1 MVTIGVKKLRDGIKL
16 PEFST
21 THAAGADVFLPD
33 DVELFRHHS
42 YHIPLG
48 FSLDIPEGYE
58 VQVRAKSGLALK
70 HGITLTNGV
79 GTIDAD
85 YKGEVG
91 MLLSFFDISYE
102 SVDGSQTTNGK
113 YHPGVQGQDVTLKKG
128 SKIVQLVVV
137 PLTPTEY
144 VEVQELTET
153 NSNRIGGFGSTGV

>member
-21 THAAGADVFLPD
+21 THAAGADVFLPE
-33 DVELFRHHS
+33 DVVIHHTLS
-42 YHIPLG
+42 HFVPLG
-48 FSLDIPEGYE
+48 FALDIPEGYE
-58 VQVRAKSGLALK
+58 VQVRAKSGLALR

-91 MLLSFFDISYE
+91 LMLATFIP
-102 SVDGSQTTNGK
+102 TPPPKTIPANTI
-113 YHPGVQGQDVTLKKG
+113 HLKKD
-128 SKIVQLVVV
+128 SKIAQLVVV
-137 PLTPTEY
+137 PITPTEY

>member
-91 MLLSFFDISYE
+91 MLLSFFDISY
-102 SVDGSQTTNGK
+102 DYPCGSQT
-113 YHPGVQGQDVTLKKG
+113 VDVILKKG
-128 SKIVQLVVV
+128 SKIAQLVVV
-137 PLTPTEY
+137 PITPTEY

-153 NSNRIGGFGSTGV
+153 NSNRTGGFGSTGV